1 MFEKDPLLNEGTSV
15 LRTKYIRMKYISLS
29 PPPPP
34 TPRPLSLCFANKDP
48 TSVFGSS
55 LSHLNQQANER
66 ALARQKKVPL
76 VEFMYLVIDKLLK
89 ATEVSVVMPSSY
101 A

>member
-15 LRTKYIRMKYISLS
+15 LRTKYIRMKSISLS

-66 ALARQKKVPL
+66 ALARQKKSTVGRVYVPCN
-76 VEFMYLVIDKLLK
+76 
-89 ATEVSVVMPSSY
+89 
-101 A
+101 